1 MYSQYMWIYYDN
13 TDDQEMY
20 QAYEKLNVIYS
31 TLHLATSKINRILT
45 NVLKD
50 CSTILTMMFNK
61 EFLDFLTITY
71 DNAKILLLE
80 YLDKVAIPP
89 TEKLN
94 PQLFL
99 LRQKAYILSTR
110 INFLFEEVG
119 FADILEKFSCPNG
132 AREKT
137 LTFGKITSCLDINA
151 SRCVAN
157 YKNEIDDYGKSYV
170 PIPKVANEN
179 YFKIGGHPRVQS
191 FQDKIPSVCNDLV
204 AYMKED
210 FRSSII
216 NIPKKMGSKNID
228 NKWQR
233 MFSDTNSS
241 FVPIL
246 TFNFAFERFMTPLYN
261 QNLNF
266 NLAFQEWLK
275 KPHLLSYLIF

>member
-1 MYSQYMWIYYDN
+1 
-13 TDDQEMY
+13 
-20 QAYEKLNVIYS
+20 
-31 TLHLATSKINRILT
+31 
-45 NVLKD
+45 
-50 CSTILTMMFNK
+50 MMFNK

-151 SRCVAN
+151 SRCVAR
-157 YKNEIDDYGKSYV
+157 YKNEIDDYTQWIV
-170 PIPKVANEN
+170 PDPKVEN
-179 YFKIGGHPRVQS
+179 QNFYKVGGHYRIQN
-191 FQDKIPSVCNDLV
+191 FQDKIPTACNDLV
-204 AYMKED
+204 A
-210 FRSSII
+210 
-216 NIPKKMGSKNID
+216 
-228 NKWQR
+228 
-233 MFSDTNSS
+233 
-241 FVPIL
+241 
-246 TFNFAFERFMTPLYN
+246 
-261 QNLNF
+261 
-266 NLAFQEWLK
+266 
-275 KPHLLSYLIF
+275 